1 MLIYSAVKRIFKHFN
16 AQQIVC
22 DKRLY
27 ASAHS
32 RFTEAVGTQASFYNN
47 GHICGRIGRD

>member
-16 AQQIVC
+16 AQQIVR

-32 RFTEAVGTQASFYNN
+32 RFE
-47 GHICGRIGRD
+47 RIVCYYKEHPEIDRRKE